1 MAHTTLTN
9 NAMRV
14 MDPFMPGNR
23 FSFCGVPLPE
33 TVRYVEV
40 RHDATSF
47 RDVVW
52 WKNHGSEQSHNFPLT
67 DVSDESLNALIVAM
81 RLSA

>member
-1 MAHTTLTN
+1 MAHTTLTSK
-9 NAMRV
+9 AIRV

-23 FSFCGVPLPE
+23 FSFYGVPLPE

-40 RHDATSF
+40 RHDVMHF
-47 RDVVW
+47 WDVVW
-52 WKNHGSEQSHNFPLT
+52 WKNHGSDQSHSFPLE
-67 DVSDESLNALIVAM
+67 DLSEKQLNALVVAM